1 MYFECNEHM
10 KTKKKLLF
18 SVSCIILGAGF
29 QVSRGVTVKA
39 DVRVPHGTVAVTR
52 GGELRGKV
60 VAREFLLEDG
70 AIQSIPPLFY
80 RIMRA

>member
-1 MYFECNEHM
+1 MLPNFHVSVYF
-10 KTKKKLLF
+10 LSWGGL
-18 SVSCIILGAGF
+18 

-70 AIQSIPPLFY
+70 AIFTPPPPNRNFTELL
-80 RIMRA
+80 RA